1 MKPISFF
8 LRGLATVTAALLLPL
23 SPCSAFTDADADRMF
38 DAYNTAFYQSQ
49 TNNRAYYKETNKQP
63 PEDPGHAWFWGQA
76 NMMEMVAD
84 AYERAPNQD
93 KRNRLAALCRGF
105 TSYHGNDWAWNE
117 YNDDIIWACIVF
129 AKTYRATNDVTYL
142 NRATA
147 NFDVVW
153 NRAWATSLG
162 GGLYWKVGGT
172 GRNACVNAP
181 AAIAAC
187 LLYDITGNTAYLD
200 KARSIITWMDANLVV
215 TGSGAIDDH
224 ITPDGSR
231 VGWRFTYNQGTYV
244 GACSALYRI
253 TGEIGYLQNAIKATR
268 YTRDGMCNAAG
279 IFPNHGTSGD
289 GGGFNGI
296 GIRWIT
302 RMVRDQGL
310 WDEFYPWL
318 KANAE
323 AAWTMRRTADD
334 LSWANWRA
342 ATPAPPEVL
351 FGFGCYGSVVALQ
364 VVPPTDPSDITGV
377 PGSSGAA
384 IYQAESATL
393 QGGVVTSAEQPG
405 FRGTGYADYVAG
417 TGESIT
423 FTVNAT
429 EAGPRWISFRYGNGG
444 TANRPVRLRV
454 NGAFIQDLPFAPT
467 GGWTTWF
474 HTPGVLASLNAG
486 SNTIQLSPNQSSAP
500 NVDLLYLC
508 SAPAAPPAG
517 ATVLFDG
524 TASSLTAN
532 WKRDENAA
540 APSWGVSAG
549 AMSVA
554 QAPVRNDIS
563 TVNGYRDFKLHLEW
577 LAPPGGLGQEAAN
590 SGVKLQGRYEVQILN
605 TPRGQTNWP
614 YTAGAIQGRRAPDAN
629 ASLGAGHWQ
638 SYDIEF
644 TAARW
649 NGATKITDA
658 RMTLY
663 WNGVLVHDNFALPGP
678 TEGSPAEASGWHPIL
693 LQAATSTASGPVRF
707 RNVWVI
713 PKTDQMLEAES
724 AALAGPVVA
733 SGNAGFT
740 GTGFADYGLTAGETI
755 TWTVEAEKNAS
766 QWLTFRYANGGTSAR
781 PLNLVVNGTPI
792 QQLAFGPSGG
802 WTTWVSTPGVAVPLN
817 AGSNTIRLVS
827 TITNGPNVDHL
838 YIDSKLPGP
847 SSPAEF
853 WTEWTTLRGLA
864 GPENDARRDSDD
876 DGLSNLWEYVTG
888 GDPVVPDPI
897 AGDGLSRA
905 PQMTLVETGGHR
917 YADFSVLRRTD
928 FAARG
933 ITISAE
939 ISSPLDSTPW
949 IASAASLSGT
959 PLAVGDGTH
968 ERVTVRVD
976 LGPDTEPRAFV
987 RLKAEIAA
995 P

>member
-1 MKPISFF
+1 MPSFF
-8 LRGLATVTAALLLPL
+8 LSRCLAVVMAILLLAV
-23 SPCSAFTDADADRMF
+23 SPCPAFTDADADRLY
-38 DAYNTAFYQSQ
+38 DAYNTAFYQTQ
-49 TNNRAYYKETNKQP
+49 TNNRAYYKENT
-63 PEDPGHAWFWGQA
+63 DGGRAWFWGQA

-93 KRNRLAALCRGF
+93 KRDRLAALCRGF
-105 TSYHGNDWAWNE
+105 TDYHGMNWSWNE
-117 YNDDIIWACIVF
+117 YNDDIMWACIVF

-187 LLYDITGNTAYLD
+187 LLYDITGNTAYLE
-200 KARSIITWMDANLVV
+200 KAKSIITWMDANLVV
-215 TGSGAIDDH
+215 TASGAIDDH
-224 ITPDGSR
+224 ITSDGTR

-253 TGEIGYLQNAIKATR
+253 TGEIGYLQNAIKSTR
-268 YTRDGMCNAAG
+268 YTRDSMCNAAG

-351 FGFGCYGSVVALQ
+351 YGFGCYGSVVALQ
-364 VVPPTDPSDITGV
+364 VVPSSDPSDVAGV
-377 PGSSGAA
+377 TV
-384 IYQAESATL
+384 YQAESASL
-393 QGGVVTSAEQPG
+393 VGGVVASAEQPG
-405 FRGTGYADYVAG
+405 FRGAGYADYIAG
-417 TGESIT
+417 TGESII
-423 FTVNAT
+423 FTVNAA
-429 EAGPRWISFRYGNGG
+429 EAGTHWVSFRYGNGG

-454 NGAFIQDLPFAPT
+454 NGLFVQDLPFAPT
-467 GGWTTWF
+467 GGWTSWWY
-474 HTPGVLASLNAG
+474 TPGVSVALNAG
-486 SNTIQLSPNQSSAP
+486 SNTIQLTPNQASAP
-500 NVDLLYLC
+500 NVDLLYVHT
-508 SAPAAPPAG
+508 APAAVPSG

-524 TASSLTAN
+524 TSGSLAAN
-532 WKRDENAA
+532 WKRDENGAA
-540 APSWGVSAG
+540 SSWGVSAG
-549 AMSVA
+549 AMSVV
-554 QAPVRNDIS
+554 QTPVRNDIS
-563 TVNGYRDFKLHLEW
+563 TVSGYRDFKLHLEW

-614 YTAGAIQGRRAPDAN
+614 YTAGAIMGKRAPDAN

-649 NGATKITDA
+649 NGASKISDA
-658 RMTLY
+658 RMTLH
-663 WNGVLVHDNFALPGP
+663 WNGVLVHNNIALTAP
-678 TEGSPAEASGWHPIL
+678 TEGSPAETPGWHPLL
-693 LQAATSTASGPVRF
+693 LQSAASTASGPVRF
-707 RNVWVI
+707 RNVWI
-713 PKTDQMLEAES
+713 QPKTSETLEAEN

-740 GTGFADYGLTAGETI
+740 GSGYADYGLTVGETI
-755 TWTVEAEKNAS
+755 TWTVEAEKNANQLVS
-766 QWLTFRYANGGTSAR
+766 FRYANGGTSNR
-781 PLNLVVNGTPI
+781 PLNLVVNGTVV

-802 WTTWVSTPGVAVPLN
+802 WATWIQTPSATVPLV
-817 AGSNTIRLVS
+817 AGNNTIRLVT
-827 TITNGPNVDHL
+827 TIPNGPNVDHL
-838 YIDSKLPGP
+838 FIESQLPGP
-847 SSPAEF
+847 STPAEF
-853 WTEWTTLRGLA
+853 WAEWASAKGLA
-864 GPENDARRDSDD
+864 GEENDAQRDSDN
-876 DGLSNLWEYVTG
+876 DGLSNLWEHVTG
-888 GDPVVPDPI
+888 GDPMLSDPI
-897 AGDGLSRA
+897 ASDGQPRA
-905 PQMTLVETGGHR
+905 PRLALVDSGGHR
-917 YADFSVLRRTD
+917 YADFSFIRRTD
-928 FAARG
+928 LAARG

-939 ISSPLDSTPW
+939 TSASLDSTPW
-949 IASAASLSGT
+949 ASGTASLSGS
-959 PLAVGDGTH
+959 PQPVGDGSH

-976 LGPDTEPRAFV
+976 LGTDTEPRMFV
-987 RLKAEIAA
+987 RLKAVVAG

>member
-1 MKPISFF
+1 MLSSS
-8 LRGLATVTAALLLPL
+8 LVRCLTMAAAVLLLPL
-23 SPCSAFTDADADRMF
+23 SPCAAFTDADADRMF
-38 DAYNTAFYQSQ
+38 DAYNTAFYQTQ
-49 TNNRAYYKETNKQP
+49 ANNRAYYKENT
-63 PEDPGHAWFWGQA
+63 DGGRAWFWGQA

-84 AYERAPNQD
+84 ANERAPNQD
-93 KRNRLAALCRGF
+93 KRDRLAALCRGF
-105 TSYHGNDWAWNE
+105 TNYHGNDWAWNE
-117 YNDDIIWACIVF
+117 YNDDIMWACIVF

-147 NFDVVW
+147 NFDAVW

-215 TGSGAIDDH
+215 TSSGAIDDH
-224 ITPDGSR
+224 ITTDGTR

-253 TGEIGYLQNAIKATR
+253 TGEISYLQNAIKAAR
-268 YTRDGMCNAAG
+268 YTRDSMCNAAG

-323 AAWTMRRTADD
+323 AAWTIRRTADD

-351 FGFGCYGSVVALQ
+351 FSFGCYGSVVALQ
-364 VVPPTDPSDITGV
+364 VVPPSDPSDITGLTG
-377 PGSSGAA
+377 GS
-384 IYQAESATL
+384 IYQAEAAVL
-393 QGGVVTSAEQPG
+393 QGPAASTEHSG
-405 FRGTGYADYVAG
+405 FRGTGYADYNAG
-417 TGESIT
+417 TGETIT
-423 FTVNAT
+423 WTVNAAT
-429 EAGPRWISFRYGNGG
+429 AGQQWLSFRYANGG

-454 NGAFIQDLPFAPT
+454 NGAVIQDLPFAPT
-467 GGWTTWF
+467 GGWPNWWY
-474 HTPGVLASLNAG
+474 TPGVNVMLNAG
-486 SNTIQLSPNQSSAP
+486 SNTIQLAPTQAAAP
-500 NVDLLYLC
+500 NVDLLYLGG
-508 SAPAAPPAG
+508 APVAPPPG

-524 TASSLTAN
+524 TGSSLNAN
-532 WKRDENAA
+532 WKRDENGA
-540 APSWGVSAG
+540 APTWGVSAG

-554 QAPVRNDIS
+554 QNPARNDIS

-605 TPRGQTNWP
+605 SPRGQTCWP
-614 YTAGAIQGRRAPDAN
+614 NTAGAIMSRRPADTN

-638 SYDIEF
+638 SYEIDF

-649 NGATKITDA
+649 NGATKISDA

-663 WNGVLVHDNFALPGP
+663 WNGVPVHNNVALAGA
-678 TEGSPAEASGWHPIL
+678 TEGSPTEAPGWHPLL

-707 RNVWVI
+707 RKVWVI
-713 PKTDQMLEAES
+713 PKTSETLEAEN
-724 AALAGPVVA
+724 AALAGPVTA

-740 GTGFADYGLTAGETI
+740 GTGFADYGTAIGETI
-755 TWTVEAEKNAS
+755 TWTVEAEKNANQLVS
-766 QWLTFRYANGGTSAR
+766 FRYANGGATAR
-781 PLNLVVNGTPI
+781 PLDLVVNGTVV
-792 QQLAFGPSGG
+792 QQFAFGPSGG
-802 WTTWVSTPGVAVPLN
+802 WTTWISTPAVSVPLV
-817 AGSNTIRLVS
+817 AGTNSIRLVS

-838 YIDSKLPGP
+838 YIDSQVPGP
-847 SSPAEF
+847 STPAEF
-853 WTEWTTLRGLA
+853 WAEWVTAKGLTGA
-864 GPENDARRDSDD
+864 EKDPQRDSDQ
-876 DGLSNLWEYVTG
+876 DGLSNFWEYVTG
-888 GDPVVPDPI
+888 GDPMVPDPL
-897 AGDGLSRA
+897 AADGL
-905 PQMTLVETGGHR
+905 P
-917 YADFSVLRRTD
+917 
-928 FAARG
+928 
-933 ITISAE
+933 
-939 ISSPLDSTPW
+939 
-949 IASAASLSGT
+949 
-959 PLAVGDGTH
+959 
-968 ERVTVRVD
+968 
-976 LGPDTEPRAFV
+976 
-987 RLKAEIAA
+987 
-995 P
+995 